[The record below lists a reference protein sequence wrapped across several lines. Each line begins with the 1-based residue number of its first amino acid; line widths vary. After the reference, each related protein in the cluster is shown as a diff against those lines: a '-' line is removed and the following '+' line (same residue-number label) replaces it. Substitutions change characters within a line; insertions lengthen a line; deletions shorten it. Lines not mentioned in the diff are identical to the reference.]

1 VSAGL
6 GVGVFLATMIAAVQW
21 GTTPDGASIRTEK
34 WEWLGEL
41 GLSIDLRL
49 DSFAVMM
56 VLASLITCGLLVGAS
71 FSGDGLLLE
80 LAIVLGLLGFLTAVT
95 VARFIE
101 RTGQ

>member
-1 VSAGL
+1 
-6 GVGVFLATMIAAVQW
+6 
-21 GTTPDGASIRTEK
+21 
-34 WEWLGEL
+34 
-41 GLSIDLRL
+41 
-49 DSFAVMM
+49 

>member
-1 VSAGL
+1 MNNVL
-6 GVGVFLATMIAAVQW
+6 TVFLAMLFIAGAL
-21 GTTPDGASIRTEK
+21 TTWWIARPNSLANRGI
-34 WEWLGEL
+34 
-41 GLSIDLRL
+41 SID
-49 DSFAVMM
+49 
-56 VLASLITCGLLVGAS
+56 VLASLITCGLLVGAA

>member
-1 VSAGL
+1 MSAGL
-6 GVGVFLATMIAAVQW
+6 GVGVFLATI
-21 GTTPDGASIRTEK
+21 
-34 WEWLGEL
+34 
-41 GLSIDLRL
+41 
-49 DSFAVMM
+49 
-56 VLASLITCGLLVGAS
+56 

>member
-1 VSAGL
+1 MFVLLFAHFIVAIAALTFLQTRPRVSAGL
-6 GVGVFLATMIAAVQW
+6 GVGVFLATI
-21 GTTPDGASIRTEK
+21 
-34 WEWLGEL
+34 
-41 GLSIDLRL
+41 
-49 DSFAVMM
+49 
-56 VLASLITCGLLVGAS
+56 

>member
-1 VSAGL
+1 MNNVL
-6 GVGVFLATMIAAVQW
+6 TVFLIVLFLAGALTTWWIARPNSLANR
-21 GTTPDGASIRTEK
+21 AI
-34 WEWLGEL
+34 
-41 GLSIDLRL
+41 SID
-49 DSFAVMM
+49 
-56 VLASLITCGLLVGAS
+56 VLASLITCGLLVGAA

>member
-1 VSAGL
+1 MNNVL
-6 GVGVFLATMIAAVQW
+6 TVFLVVLFVAGALTTWWIARPNSLANR
-21 GTTPDGASIRTEK
+21 AI
-34 WEWLGEL
+34 
-41 GLSIDLRL
+41 SID
-49 DSFAVMM
+49 